1 MRKRTAFIGAIL
13 SLIPLGQSLLVRTGV
28 VLSGSAVIFSLP
40 ESAKAEN
47 AQYYYGVGNEM
58 FKKGDFYLA
67 ISNFKKAIK
76 INPNHADA
84 YTSMCGA
91 KINIGMKNQ
100 ALLDCEKALSIFKKF
115 NLKKSKKVLY
125 ANFCGAIEDKYEAIS
140 FCNKSI
146 KLDSQYF
153 LPVYNRSILKEQ
165 IGDLKGACLDAKKAV
180 SLGYLDKEN
189 KRWINENC

>member
-1 MRKRTAFIGAIL
+1 MKKRTAFIGAIL
-13 SLIPLGQSLLVRTGV
+13 CLIPIGKPLLIKTGV

-40 ESAKAEN
+40 EKVKAEN
-47 AQYYYGVGNEM
+47 AQYYYDVGYEM
-58 FKKGDFYLA
+58 FEEGDFYLA

-91 KINIGMKNQ
+91 KVNIGMKNQ

-146 KLDSQYF
+146 KLDSQYD
-153 LPVYNRSILKEQ
+153 LPVYNRSVLKEQ
-165 IGDLKGACLDAKKAV
+165 IGDLKGACLDANKAV

-189 KRWINENC
+189 KRWIKENC

>member
-1 MRKRTAFIGAIL
+1 MKKRTAFIGAIL
-13 SLIPLGQSLLVRTGV
+13 CLIPIGQPLLIKTGV

-40 ESAKAEN
+40 EKAKAEN
-47 AQYYYGVGNEM
+47 AEYYFDVGYEM
-58 FKKGDFYLA
+58 FKKGEFYSA

-76 INPNHADA
+76 INPNYADA

-115 NLKKSKKVLY
+115 KLKKSKKVLY

-146 KLDSQYF
+146 RLDSQYD
-153 LPVYNRSILKEQ
+153 LPFYNRSVLKEQ
-165 IGDLKGACLDAKKAV
+165 IGDMKGACLDAKKAV

>member
-1 MRKRTAFIGAIL
+1 
-13 SLIPLGQSLLVRTGV
+13 
-28 VLSGSAVIFSLP
+28 
-40 ESAKAEN
+40 
-47 AQYYYGVGNEM
+47 
-58 FKKGDFYLA
+58 
-67 ISNFKKAIK
+67 
-76 INPNHADA
+76 
-84 YTSMCGA
+84 MCGA

-146 KLDSQYF
+146 RLDSQYY
-153 LPVYNRSILKEQ
+153 LPVYNRSVLKEE

-180 SLGYLDKEN
+180 SLGFLDKEN

>member
-1 MRKRTAFIGAIL
+1 MKKKTAFIGEIL
-13 SLIPLGQSLLVRTGV
+13 SLIPIGQTLLIKTSI
-28 VLSGSAVIFSLP
+28 VLFGSAVIISLP
-40 ESAKAEN
+40 EKAKADN
-47 AQYYYGVGNEM
+47 AQYFYDVGYEM
-58 FKKGDFYLA
+58 FQKGDFYLA

-91 KINIGMKNQ
+91 KINIGMKNE

-115 NLKKSKKVLY
+115 NLKQSKKVLY

-146 KLDSQYF
+146 KLDSQYD
-153 LPVYNRSILKEQ
+153 LPVYNRSVLKEQ

-180 SLGYLDKEN
+180 SLGYLDKAN

>member
-1 MRKRTAFIGAIL
+1 MKKRTAFIGAIL
-13 SLIPLGQSLLVRTGV
+13 SLISLGQPLLIKTGV

-40 ESAKAEN
+40 EKVKAEN
-47 AQYYYGVGNEM
+47 AQYYYDVGYEM
-58 FKKGDFYLA
+58 FEEGDFYLA

-115 NLKKSKKVLY
+115 NLKQSKKVLY

-146 KLDSQYF
+146 KLDSQYD
-153 LPVYNRSILKEQ
+153 LPVYNRSVLKEQ
-165 IGDLKGACLDAKKAV
+165 IGDLKGACLDAKNAV

>member
-1 MRKRTAFIGAIL
+1 MNKRTAFIGAIL
-13 SLIPLGQSLLVRTGV
+13 SLIPLGQPLLIKTGI
-28 VLSGSAVIFSLP
+28 VLSGSAVIFSLT
-40 ESAKAEN
+40 EKAKAEN
-47 AQYYYGVGNEM
+47 AQYFYDVGYEM
-58 FKKGDFYLA
+58 FQKGDFYLA

-115 NLKKSKKVLY
+115 NLKQSKKVLY

-146 KLDSQYF
+146 RLDSQYY
-153 LPVYNRSILKEQ
+153 LPVYNRSVLKEQ

-189 KRWINENC
+189 KKWINENC

>member
-1 MRKRTAFIGAIL
+1 MKKRTAFIGAIL
-13 SLIPLGQSLLVRTGV
+13 SLIPIGQTLLIKTSI
-28 VLSGSAVIFSLP
+28 VLFGSAVIISLP
-40 ESAKAEN
+40 EKAKADN
-47 AQYYYGVGNEM
+47 AQYFYDVGYEM
-58 FKKGDFYLA
+58 FQKGDFYLA

-115 NLKKSKKVLY
+115 NLKQSKKVLY

-146 KLDSQYF
+146 KLDSQYD
-153 LPVYNRSILKEQ
+153 LPVYNRSVLKEE

-180 SLGYLDKEN
+180 SLGFLDKEN

>member
-1 MRKRTAFIGAIL
+1 MKKQTAFIGAIL
-13 SLIPLGQSLLVRTGV
+13 SLIPLGQPLLIKTGI

-40 ESAKAEN
+40 EKAKAEN
-47 AQYYYGVGNEM
+47 AQYFYDVGYEM
-58 FKKGDFYLA
+58 FQKGDFYLA

-115 NLKKSKKVLY
+115 NLKQSKKVLY

-146 KLDSQYF
+146 RLDSQYD

-189 KRWINENC
+189 KKWINENC

>member
-1 MRKRTAFIGAIL
+1 MKKRTTFIAAIL
-13 SLIPLGQSLLVRTGV
+13 SLLPLGQPLIIKTGV
-28 VLSGSAVIFSLP
+28 LLSTAGLMISIP
-40 ESAKAEN
+40 EKAKAEN
-47 AQYYYGVGNEM
+47 AEYYYEVGYEM
-58 FKKGDFYLA
+58 FKKGEFYSA

-76 INPNHADA
+76 INPNYADA

-115 NLKKSKKVLY
+115 KLKKSKKVLY

-146 KLDSQYF
+146 RLDSQYY
-153 LPVYNRSILKEQ
+153 LPVYNRSVLKEQ

-180 SLGYLDKEN
+180 SLGFLDKAN
-189 KRWINENC
+189 KTWINENC

>member
-1 MRKRTAFIGAIL
+1 MKKRTAFICAIL
-13 SLIPLGQSLLVRTGV
+13 SLIPIGQPLLIKTGV

-40 ESAKAEN
+40 EKAKAEN
-47 AQYYYGVGNEM
+47 AQYYYDVGYEM
-58 FKKGDFYLA
+58 FEEGDFYLA

-115 NLKKSKKVLY
+115 NLKQSKKVLY

-146 KLDSQYF
+146 RLDSQYY
-153 LPVYNRSILKEQ
+153 LPVYNRSILKEE

-180 SLGYLDKEN
+180 SLGFLDKEN